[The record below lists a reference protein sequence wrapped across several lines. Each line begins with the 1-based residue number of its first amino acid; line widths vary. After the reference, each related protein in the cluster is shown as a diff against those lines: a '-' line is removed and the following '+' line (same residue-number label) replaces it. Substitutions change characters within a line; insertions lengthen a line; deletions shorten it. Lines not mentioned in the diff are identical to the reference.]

1 MIRSSNFHLDSF
13 PLPPSRPSLLSSP
26 LVVTQITR
34 KFELEWKKR
43 LIIEGENLFNSRSK
57 EGRRGGGGE
66 RKRKGERE
74 EGRNDRIISFLFS
87 AGEAFN
93 TGW

>member
-1 MIRSSNFHLDSF
+1 M
-13 PLPPSRPSLLSSP
+13 
-26 LVVTQITR
+26 TQITR

-57 EGRRGGGGE
+57 EGEEGETGRGEKRR
-66 RKRKGERE
+66 RKGERE